1 MILKTFRDF
10 EGVYSDRS
18 AVAKFQLAQQDVTR
32 GNKIQ
37 LDAAIFLV

>member
-10 EGVYSDRS
+10 EGAYSDES
-18 AVAKFQLAQQDVTR
+18 TTAEFQLAQQGVTR
-32 GNKIQ
+32 GKKMQ